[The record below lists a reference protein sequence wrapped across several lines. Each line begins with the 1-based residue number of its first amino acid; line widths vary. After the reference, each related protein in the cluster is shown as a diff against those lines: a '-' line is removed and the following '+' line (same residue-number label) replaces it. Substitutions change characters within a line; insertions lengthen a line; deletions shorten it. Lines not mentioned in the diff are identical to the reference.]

1 MSVDLPVKQVS
12 KKEEEGGNFALVKLF
27 ELSPQSK
34 TTYESCPSAL
44 FDFWLLTAVGFGG
57 KIMM

>member
-12 KKEEEGGNFALVKLF
+12 KKEEEWGNFALVKLF

-34 TTYESCPSAL
+34 TTYESCSSAL
-44 FDFWLLTAVGFGG
+44 SDF
-57 KIMM
+57 